1 MQTLT
6 CAGTV
11 RFWVRGQVASY
22 ASPKGVDGYWQ
33 TTLCG
38 DHIMRTGLHSAQF
51 TVVRGGRTLNVGVVR
66 HNFNLKNEE
75 QQLKNATDDETGW
88 GFDTESGG

>member
-1 MQTLT
+1 
-6 CAGTV
+6 
-11 RFWVRGQVASY
+11 
-22 ASPKGVDGYWQ
+22 
-33 TTLCG
+33 
-38 DHIMRTGLHSAQF
+38 MRTGLHSAQF

-88 GFDTESGG
+88 GFDTESGARALSQHPASSSLLLLRRACAYTRTTDY

>member
-1 MQTLT
+1 
-6 CAGTV
+6 
-11 RFWVRGQVASY
+11 
-22 ASPKGVDGYWQ
+22 
-33 TTLCG
+33 
-38 DHIMRTGLHSAQF
+38 MRTGLHSAQF